1 MTRYNVKNAVG
12 DIGFAYHFMKDLS
25 QKYGDRFLASEASG
39 NKILGRI
46 KFYEN
51 EDPSTIRF
59 DKNKLIEEMFG
70 LFRKGSI
77 RFPFGDWEKL
87 AWLVTHCSSMVENTR
102 MDRHGSMNTTYEKG
116 PTPNDGLMALIN
128 AFLAYKYDTSNG
140 FKNNNMKDQEFG
152 VKPCSAIGVYLP
164 NMR

>member
-1 MTRYNVKNAVG
+1 
-12 DIGFAYHFMKDLS
+12 MKDLS

-70 LFRKGSI
+70 LLRKGAI

-102 MDRHGSMNTTYEKG
+102 MDRHGNMSTTYEKG

-128 AFLAYKYDTSNG
+128 AYLAYKYDTTNG
-140 FKNNNMKDQEFG
+140 FKNNNIKDQDFG
-152 VKPCSAIGVYLP
+152 AKQCSAIGVYLP
-164 NMR
+164 NMRLTK